1 MNLQEIK
8 NTIYGRNNL
17 DCLVSLEN
25 VNGKI
30 WFSDFTKNICR
41 KVYTQEQLNDIV
53 QNNSF

>member
-41 KVYTQEQLNDIV
+41 KVYT
-53 QNNSF
+53 